1 LASLGKNATETDL
14 ERANAEHDRAIEAI
28 DDRVRRSFAVFGE
41 SARFHT
47 YAWQAQ
53 LIRTKHIPFLNE
65 QLALIQDRMEA
76 LEAEIGDEGL
86 RRRAFGKWNWRNEAQ
101 RLGMLEQYDFLYS
114 FTSKLLHASPMNI
127 ITEKELGQGE
137 AVMLLD
143 YAVSSCRDILDA
155 IEVFDFPGRLDVL
168 AIDWREEGRED

>member
-1 LASLGKNATETDL
+1 
-14 ERANAEHDRAIEAI
+14 
-28 DDRVRRSFAVFGE
+28 
-41 SARFHT
+41 
-47 YAWQAQ
+47 
-53 LIRTKHIPFLNE
+53 
-65 QLALIQDRMEA
+65 
-76 LEAEIGDEGL
+76 
-86 RRRAFGKWNWRNEAQ
+86 
-101 RLGMLEQYDFLYS
+101 
-114 FTSKLLHASPMNI
+114 MNI